1 MAVTDEVLRIMQ
13 ATRQGINE
21 LTDQQVV
28 ALVTAWVDSWDGF
41 SAELQDALDQL
52 AAGAEDGRVTARMV
66 QRADRLQAALVTAQA
81 EAERLQALSEESTT
95 ALADQAA
102 RMGANAASQ
111 AITAQLPPALAADRW
126 VPLNED
132 ALAAVVARTTQQIHA
147 SSIPLSAE
155 MVAAMRRE
163 LRNGITVGDNP
174 RPVARR
180 IMSRLEGH
188 FNGGLTRATR
198 IARTELLDAFRA
210 ADLQAAQANRSL
222 LTGWVWLCTLDG
234 RSCPACIAMH
244 GTEHPVDEF
253 GPNGH
258 QQCRCVRIDKT
269 KTWAELG
276 FTGIE
281 DDPLDLSA
289 ERDEWFD
296 GLTDDSQRRILGPG
310 RYDLFKDGRI
320 GWGDL
325 ATTRRTPEWRDSI
338 VTAPL
343 KDLQAKTGG

>member
-1 MAVTDEVLRIMQ
+1 MQ

-52 AAGAEDGRVTARMV
+52 AAGAEDGRVPAQAI
-66 QRADRLQAALVTAQA
+66 QRADRLQAAVAKAQA
-81 EAERLQALSEESTT
+81 EAERLQTLAAESTT

-102 RMGANAASQ
+102 RMGADAAAQ
-111 AITAQLPPALAADRW
+111 AITAQLPPGAAASRW
-126 VPLNED
+126 VPLNEE
-132 ALAAVVARTTQQIHA
+132 ALTAVVARTTQQIHA

-210 ADLQAAQANRSL
+210 ADLQAAQANRHLISARV
-222 LTGWVWLCTLDG
+222 WVATLDSRTCG
-234 RSCPACIAMH
+234 SCLAQH
-244 GTEHPVDEF
+244 GTEWPVDTF
-253 GPNGH
+253 GPEDHPQG
-258 QQCRCVRIDKT
+258 RCTFIDRT

-281 DDPLDLSA
+281 DDTMDLAGERDDWFDNLTEDSQNSVLGKAKADLLRNGDITWADLS
-289 ERDEWFD
+289 
-296 GLTDDSQRRILGPG
+296 
-310 RYDLFKDGRI
+310 
-320 GWGDL
+320 
-325 ATTRRTPEWRDSI
+325 TRRENPDWRPAH
-338 VTAPL
+338 VETPL
-343 KDLQAKTGG
+343 KDLRAKTGQ

>member
-52 AAGAEDGRVTARMV
+52 AAGAEDGRVPAQAI
-66 QRADRLQAALVTAQA
+66 QRADRLQAAVAKAQA
-81 EAERLQALSEESTT
+81 EAERLQTLAAESTT

-102 RMGANAASQ
+102 RMGTDAAAH
-111 AITAQLPPALAADRW
+111 AITAQLPPGAAASRW
-126 VPLNED
+126 VPLNEE
-132 ALAAVVARTTQQIHA
+132 ALTAVVARTTQQIHA

-258 QQCRCVRIDKT
+258 QQCRCARIDKT
-269 KTWAELG
+269 KTWTELG

-281 DDPLDLSA
+281 DDDQDLTA

-296 GLTDDSQRRILGPG
+296 GLTEDTQRRILGPG
-310 RYDLFKDGRI
+310 RYDLFTSGQV
-320 GWGDL
+320 GWDDL
-325 ATTRRTPEWRDSI
+325 ATVKHTPAWRDSI
-338 VTAPL
+338 VTTPV
-343 KDLQAKTGG
+343 KDLRTKTGQ